1 MQQNVEVLTPE
12 EHQRRLS
19 WQCRRGLK
27 ETDVLLNK
35 YLTEVF
41 LEDTQE
47 HRQLFDRLLQSEDA
61 DMFLWFTGR
70 EEPEDPEL
78 AAFVHYFLRRL
89 GPEGGIEA

>member
-1 MQQNVEVLTPE
+1 MQQNVEAITPE
-12 EHQRRLS
+12 EQQRRLS

-35 YLTEVF
+35 YLNEVF

-47 HRQLFDRLLQSEDA
+47 HQQLFERLLKCEDA
-61 DMFLWFTGR
+61 DMFLWFTRR
-70 EEPEDPEL
+70 EEPEDQEL
-78 AAFVHYFLRRL
+78 AAFVRYFLHRL

>member
-1 MQQNVEVLTPE
+1 MQQNVEVIPPE

-35 YLTEVF
+35 FLNEVF
-41 LEDTQE
+41 LEDTPAHQKMFE
-47 HRQLFDRLLQSEDA
+47 RLLQCEDA
-61 DMFLWFTGR
+61 DMFLWFTRR

-78 AAFVHYFLRRL
+78 AAFVRYFLHRL